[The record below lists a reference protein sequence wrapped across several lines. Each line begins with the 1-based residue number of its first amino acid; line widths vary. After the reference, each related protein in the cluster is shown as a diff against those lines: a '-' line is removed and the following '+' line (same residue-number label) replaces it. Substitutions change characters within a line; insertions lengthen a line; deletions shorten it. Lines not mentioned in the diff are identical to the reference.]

1 MLSLRRKAK
10 KRAAGELVG
19 DEHAGRVTRRRASA
33 ADLLARSA
41 FAERRRIAEAT
52 PGYLL
57 AHDAGCIAR
66 HAGLLTPLPGK
77 AEVRVAV
84 TPTPDP
90 LAWRVDVVARDRP
103 RLLAAFTGPLADHDF
118 AVDHPVLAT
127 WDDGAA
133 LQAFLVRAERA
144 PEPYAL
150 QDALVASLA
159 TAPSC
164 EPVPD
169 AKVTFDNDASP
180 LYTQCS
186 IRATD
191 RHGLLHAFAVAIAA
205 AGVDIH
211 AARVTTRDGVALDY
225 FDLDV
230 NGKKLS
236 ELHMDAIRANVAR
249 GVG

>member
-1 MLSLRRKAK
+1 MMILRRKPK
-10 KRAAGELVG
+10 KRAADEIVG
-19 DEHAGRVTRRRASA
+19 DEHAGKVHRRRASA

-57 AHDAGCIAR
+57 AHDAGSIAR

-77 AEVRVAV
+77 GEVRVAV

-90 LAWRVDVVARDRP
+90 FAWRVDVVARDRP
-103 RLLAAFTGPLADHDF
+103 RLLAAFTRPLADHAF
-118 AVDHPVLAT
+118 EVDQAVLAT

-133 LQAFLVRAERA
+133 LQAFVVRADVA

-159 TAPSC
+159 SAPTC
-164 EPVPD
+164 APVPD
-169 AKVTFDNDASP
+169 AKLTFDNDASP

-191 RHGLLHAFAVAIAA
+191 RSGLLHAFAVAIAA

-211 AARVTTRDGVALDY
+211 ASRVTTRGGVALDY

-230 NGKKLS
+230 NGRKLS
-236 ELHMDAIRANVAR
+236 VLHMDGIRANVAR
-249 GVG
+249 GVS

>member
-1 MLSLRRKAK
+1 
-10 KRAAGELVG
+10 
-19 DEHAGRVTRRRASA
+19 
-33 ADLLARSA
+33 
-41 FAERRRIAEAT
+41 I
-52 PGYLL
+52 
-57 AHDAGCIAR
+57 
-66 HAGLLTPLPGK
+66 
-77 AEVRVAV
+77 
-84 TPTPDP
+84 TPTLEPP
-90 LAWRVDVVARDRP
+90 AWRLDVVARDRP
-103 RLLAAFTGPLADHDF
+103 RLPAAFTGPLADHAF
-118 AVDHPVLAT
+118 EVDQAVLAT

-133 LQAFLVRAERA
+133 LQAFVVRADTA

-159 TAPSC
+159 GAPTC

-169 AKVTFDNDASP
+169 AKLIFDNGMSP

-230 NGKKLS
+230 NGQKLS
-236 ELHMDAIRANVAR
+236 EPHMDAIRANVAR
-249 GVG
+249 GVS

>member
-1 MLSLRRKAK
+1 MMILRRRSK
-10 KRAAGELVG
+10 KRADDFVG
-19 DEHAGRVTRRRASA
+19 DEHAGQVQRRRTSA

-41 FAERRRIAEAT
+41 YAERRRIAEAP

-57 AHDAGCIAR
+57 AHDHGSIAR

-77 AEVRVAV
+77 GEVRVAV
-84 TPTPDP
+84 TPTPEP
-90 LAWRVDVVARDRP
+90 FSWRVDVVARDRP
-103 RLLAAFTGPLADHDF
+103 RLLAAFTGPLADHAF
-118 AVDHPVLAT
+118 EVDQAVLAT

-133 LQAFLVRAERA
+133 LQAFVVRADLA

-150 QDALVASLA
+150 QDALVASLE
-159 TAPSC
+159 TAPTC

-191 RHGLLHAFAVAIAA
+191 RRGLLHAFAVAIAA

-211 AARVTTRDGVALDY
+211 ASRVTTRDGVALDY

-230 NGKKLS
+230 NAQKLS

-249 GVG
+249 GVS